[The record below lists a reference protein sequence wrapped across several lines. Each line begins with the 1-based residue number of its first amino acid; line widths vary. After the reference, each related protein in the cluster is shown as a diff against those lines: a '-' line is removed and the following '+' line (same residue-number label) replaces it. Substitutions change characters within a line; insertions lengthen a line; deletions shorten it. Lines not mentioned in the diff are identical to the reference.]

1 MQNIKVRTIYARIS
15 DIQAGDIQAG
25 ISEDGVT
32 LGNYS
37 GKMAELGINVLDAN
51 GKLRDMGD
59 VMEEIGGKWGDLTR
73 EQQVYLAQT
82 MAGQRQ
88 YNNLL
93 ALFDNFEQ
101 YNKALVTA
109 QNAAGTLQEQ
119 QDIYMEQTAA
129 HLQVLK
135 ASVEDIFD
143 SLADTDSIN
152 GLIDGLSTAATFAAN
167 LVDGLGGGGAVLKA
181 LGAIGVTVFSN
192 QIGAGLVTTIN
203 NLEQA
208 RLQAEYF
215 RQAIAQAQ
223 KMQDQGLGDEYTRFL
238 LGQQEQLLN
247 LGGKLPV
254 DEYNAMQE
262 KLIQLSQNSGNIDI
276 IEEKIELLGKAFN
289 ATGIDFE
296 EFTAEWGTLDEA
308 LASAD
313 GVGFDPVIN
322 KQKQAREAFKLMFQ
336 DIQKDSPNAAQSF
349 ENFKIKLQD
358 LIKTLET
365 ATIKETG
372 EALFNS
378 LPENAKKAVE
388 QASQELTKL
397 DFSKI
402 GNPQQASN
410 QITQIFR
417 TLNLTIN
424 GEIQEIQQLIESADT
439 GQLEGLQK
447 KLKALYDYQ
456 KQIEDEFDKLRDRAN
471 RTIKTQDLVSF
482 AGGIAQLGAS
492 IQQLQ
497 NIGNIWANN
506 DLDAGQKFLQIITNP
521 AIKIPIFVITKALS
535 KSFTAIAPSPAAV
548 VTFLKLITN
557 NY

>member
-1 MQNIKVRTIYARIS
+1 MQNIKVRTVYARIS
-15 DIQAGDIQAG
+15 DIQAGIN
-25 ISEDGVT
+25 EDGVT

-37 GKMAELGINVLDAN
+37 QKMADLGFNVLDAN
-51 GKLRDMGD
+51 GKLRDMGE

-101 YNKALVTA
+101 YNEALTTA
-109 QNAAGTLQEQ
+109 QNAAGTLQKQ
-119 QDIYMEQTAA
+119 QDIHMEQTAA

-167 LVDGLGGGGAVLKA
+167 LVDGLGGGGAVLRS
-181 LGAIGVTVFSN
+181 LGAIGLTVFSN

-203 NLEQA
+203 NLEKA
-208 RLQAEYF
+208 RLQTESF
-215 RQAIAQAQ
+215 KQAIAQAQ
-223 KMQDQGLGDEYTRFL
+223 KMQDQGLGDEYTQFL
-238 LGQQEQLLN
+238 LGKQEQLLN

-289 ATGIDFE
+289 TTGIDFD

-308 LASAD
+308 LASAN
-313 GVGFDPVIN
+313 GVEIIKNALKGFEQSFDPVID
-322 KQKQAREAFKLMFQ
+322 KQKQAREAFKLMYQ
-336 DIQKDSPNAAQSF
+336 DIQKGSPNAAQSF

-358 LIKTLET
+358 LIETLKT

-378 LPENAKKAVE
+378 LPENAKKAVN

-410 QITQIFR
+410 QITQI
-417 TLNLTIN
+417 
-424 GEIQEIQQLIESADT
+424 
-439 GQLEGLQK
+439 
-447 KLKALYDYQ
+447 
-456 KQIEDEFDKLRDRAN
+456 
-471 RTIKTQDLVSF
+471 
-482 AGGIAQLGAS
+482 
-492 IQQLQ
+492 
-497 NIGNIWANN
+497 
-506 DLDAGQKFLQIITNP
+506 
-521 AIKIPIFVITKALS
+521 
-535 KSFTAIAPSPAAV
+535 
-548 VTFLKLITN
+548 
-557 NY
+557 